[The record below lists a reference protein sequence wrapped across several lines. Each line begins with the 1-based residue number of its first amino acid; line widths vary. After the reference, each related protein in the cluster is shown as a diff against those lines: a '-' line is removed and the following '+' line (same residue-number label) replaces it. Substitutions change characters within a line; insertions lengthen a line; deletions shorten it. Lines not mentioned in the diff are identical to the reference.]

1 MLIMA
6 LLCLPCLRLL
16 VPTFFLVRTVRDG
29 VRCAHTAQLLLKTY
43 SMSLP
48 APPFLLLLPSEALV
62 VPRLSLLTLSLA
74 LSSAAAPARA
84 LLVSTEYLLHP
95 QSPGP
100 STGAPSAIDTLFS
113 VAKLALLLYKVA
125 VNDNAAPSSGLLGAA
140 LESLANLAAG
150 AQRRGTQRT

>member
-29 VRCAHTAQLLLKTY
+29 VRCAPETEQFLLKTNEPA
-43 SMSLP
+43 SAPLP
-48 APPFLLLLPSEALV
+48 PPPALGGLGST
-62 VPRLSLLTLSLA
+62 PAQPPGPLLA
-74 LSSAAAPARA
+74 LSSAAASVRV
-84 LLVSTEYLLHP
+84 VSTEYLLHP

-125 VNDNAAPSSGLLGAA
+125 VNATAAPSSGLLGAA

>member
-29 VRCAHTAQLLLKTY
+29 VRCAPDTAQLLLKTY
-43 SMSLP
+43 EPASAPLP
-48 APPFLLLLPSEALV
+48 PPPALGALV
-62 VPRLSLLTLSLA
+62 VPRLSLLALSLA

-95 QSPGP
+95 QSSGP
-100 STGAPSAIDTLFS
+100 STGAPSAIYTLFS

>member
-29 VRCAHTAQLLLKTY
+29 VRCAPDTAQLLLKTY
-43 SMSLP
+43 EPASAPLP
-48 APPFLLLLPSEALV
+48 PPPALGGLGST
-62 VPRLSLLTLSLA
+62 PAQPPGPLLA
-74 LSSAAAPARA
+74 LSSAAAPVRA

-100 STGAPSAIDTLFS
+100 STGAPSAIDIFPFR
-113 VAKLALLLYKVA
+113 AKLALSLYKVA
-125 VNDNAAPSSGLLGAA
+125 VNDTAAPSFGLLGAA

>member
-1 MLIMA
+1 
-6 LLCLPCLRLL
+6 
-16 VPTFFLVRTVRDG
+16 
-29 VRCAHTAQLLLKTY
+29 
-43 SMSLP
+43 MSLP

-62 VPRLSLLTLSLA
+62 VPRLSLLALSLA

-100 STGAPSAIDTLFS
+100 SAGAPSAIDTLFS

-125 VNDNAAPSSGLLGAA
+125 VNDTAAPSSGLLGAA